1 METLRQFSE
10 REVYNQALR
19 NPPPER
25 RRVSVTIF
33 KARIPDETGLL
44 QIESRQCWGST
55 LLNKLVEDDNL
66 PHGPALEM
74 IILPRESRNG
84 GRIALDPDTLLEVYK
99 YLNLDLWLLG
109 QLYRTSAGWTCCAH
123 SSAKGILNFQLLTS
137 MYYIAW
143 SVNVTPSATK
153 TKAILI
159 EQEHIDY
166 SKCFSSED
174 MLEHY
179 LRTSIIVLQQP
190 FGLANAVL
198 LDVVSYMQSLL
209 DEQWEI
215 EVTTE
220 NLTGHGVFGYGYH
233 EKMTSLETQH
243 LASAARETGLSV
255 GMIGWCIRL
264 GEIAERIASDL
275 ENEVDQFRASTRGR
289 STSVQARSWADL
301 ASYMKSFDST
311 KKTIWNAKMEAR
323 DLENRVKAQ
332 ADTVSAEISRFSL
345 HLCHFTGMP
354 RGAHILRTD
363 LCSDLE
369 PPCRIC
375 PP

>member
-1 METLRQFSE
+1 M
-10 REVYNQALR
+10 
-19 NPPPER
+19 
-25 RRVSVTIF
+25 TIF
-33 KARIPDETGLL
+33 RARIPDETGIL
-44 QIESRQCWGST
+44 QIETSQCRGST
-55 LLNKLVEDDNL
+55 LLGKLAEDDYL

-84 GRIALDPDTLLEVYK
+84 GRIALDPGTLLEVYK
-99 YLNLDLWLLG
+99 HLDLDPWLLG

-123 SSAKGILNFQLLTS
+123 GSAKGILNFQLLTS

-143 SVNVTPSATK
+143 SVNLTPSATK
-153 TKAILI
+153 TKVILMA
-159 EQEHIDY
+159 QEHIDY

-174 MLEHY
+174 MLDHHV
-179 LRTSIIVLQQP
+179 RRSIIALQQP

-233 EKMTSLETQH
+233 EKMSSLDTQH

-264 GEIAERIASDL
+264 GDIAERMASDL
-275 ENEVDQFRASTRGR
+275 EDEVDRFRASTRGR
-289 STSVQARSWADL
+289 PTSVQAHRWTDL
-301 ASYMKSFDST
+301 ASYMRSFDST
-311 KKTIWNAKMEAR
+311 KKMIWNSKMESR

-332 ADTVSAEISRFSL
+332 ADTVSA
-345 HLCHFTGMP
+345 
-354 RGAHILRTD
+354 
-363 LCSDLE
+363 
-369 PPCRIC
+369 
-375 PP
+375 